1 MEVCERMVEAYNND
15 YRYRLEAYDGFEVL
29 LKELEEKVAEV
40 GADAFFDL
48 SRGIVNPN
56 RTFEIGVYLHCLTL
70 EKAPSCLYLR
80 GNRILTCEESEDFGQ
95 VEILNEAWVMDDE
108 IRLDGAD
115 VAFKQILYFF
125 RAFMAHKIESDKYF
139 LAMQERRKNA
149 ESNKV

>member
-1 MEVCERMVEAYNND
+1 MKMSEGLIKAYNND
-15 YRYRLEAYDGFEVL
+15 YQYRLEAYEGFEIML
-29 LKELEEKVAEV
+29 QELEEKVAEV

-70 EKAPSCLYLR
+70 EKAPNCFYLR

-125 RAFMAHKIESDKYF
+125 RAFMEQKRESDKYY
-139 LAMQERRKNA
+139 LAMQEKRKN
-149 ESNKV
+149 V